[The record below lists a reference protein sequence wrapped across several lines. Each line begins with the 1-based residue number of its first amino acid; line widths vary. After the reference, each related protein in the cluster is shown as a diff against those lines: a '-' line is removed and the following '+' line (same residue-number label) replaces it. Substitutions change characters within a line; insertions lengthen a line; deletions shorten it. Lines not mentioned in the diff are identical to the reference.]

1 MTGTVKAR
9 LTPKTCAATGCDNP
23 VPDTTGKAG
32 RPFTYCS
39 PQCRPS
45 NKPRRY
51 RPPLAVDV
59 HQDDSD
65 NTNPRSWTVTLRRG
79 AASVTI
85 GTDLGRFSATALAR
99 DLQKL
104 IHPPRHEGGPT
115 D

>member
-1 MTGTVKAR
+1 MTGNVKTP
-9 LTPKTCAATGCDNP
+9 LTPKTCAAPGCDNP
-23 VPDTTGKAG
+23 VPESAGPG

-45 NKPRRY
+45 SKPRRY
-51 RPPLAVDV
+51 RPTPAIDV

-65 NTNPRSWTVTLRRG
+65 DGRPRSWTVALRRG
-79 AASVTI
+79 ADTVTI

-99 DLQKL
+99 DLQQL
-104 IHPPRHEGGPT
+104 IHPRHEGGPT

>member
-1 MTGTVKAR
+1 MTGHVKER
-9 LTPKTCAATGCDNP
+9 LTTKTCAAPGCDNP

-39 PQCRPS
+39 PHCRPS
-45 NKPRRY
+45 GKTRRY
-51 RPPLAVDV
+51 PPPLAVDV

-65 NTNPRSWTVTLRRG
+65 NANPRSWTVALRRG
-79 AASVTI
+79 TDTVTI

-99 DLQKL
+99 DLQQL
-104 IHPPRHEGGPT
+104 IHPPRHQGGPT